1 MAIDAV
7 VFDLDGLMF
16 NTEIV
21 FNEVGHEILRR
32 RGKQM
37 TRELIDQMMGRRAH
51 EAIQIMIDLHQLP
64 DTVHEL
70 GEESQVLFFEL
81 ARDRL
86 APMPGLLTLLDRIE
100 QLGLPRAVATSSSRP
115 YMERI
120 LRQFDLL
127 RHFQATLTAED
138 VTHGKPSPEIYLA
151 AAQALGVEPT
161 RMLVLEDSQNGTNAA
176 AAAGAVIV
184 SVPQEH
190 SAHQDFSRAA
200 FVADRLDDPRVLALL
215 G

>member
-70 GEESQVLFFEL
+70 AAESQILFFEL

-100 QLGLPRAVATSSSRP
+100 QRGLPRAVATSSARP

-120 LRQFDLL
+120 LREFQLL
-127 RHFQATLTAED
+127 DRFQATLTAED

-151 AAQALGVEPT
+151 AAQVLGVEPT

-184 SVPQEH
+184 SIPQEH
-190 SAHQDFSRAA
+190 SLHQDFGRAT
-200 FVADRLDDPRVLALL
+200 FVSDRLDDPRVLALL

>member
-1 MAIDAV
+1 MTIDAV

-16 NTEIV
+16 NTELV

-32 RGKQM
+32 RGKRM

-70 GEESQVLFFEL
+70 AEESQILFFEL

-86 APMPGLLTLLDRIE
+86 APMPGLATLLDRIE
-100 QLGLPRAVATSSSRP
+100 ELGLPRAVATSSSRP

-120 LRQFDLL
+120 LREFGLL
-127 RHFQATLTAED
+127 SRFQATLTAED

-151 AAQALGVEPT
+151 AARALGIEPT
-161 RMLVLEDSQNGTNAA
+161 RMLVLEDSQNGTIAA
-176 AAAGAVIV
+176 ASAGAVIV

-190 SAHQDFSRAA
+190 SVHQDFSRAT
-200 FVADRLDDPRVLALL
+200 FVASGLDDPRVLGLL
-215 G
+215 S